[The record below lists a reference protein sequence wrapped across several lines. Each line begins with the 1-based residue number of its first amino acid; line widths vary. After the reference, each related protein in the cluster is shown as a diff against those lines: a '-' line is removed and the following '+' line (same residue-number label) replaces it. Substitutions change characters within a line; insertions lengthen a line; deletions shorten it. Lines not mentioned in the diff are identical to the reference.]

1 MRVSRICW
9 VFGVICL
16 LMAIL
21 ITDIEAKPF
30 MMSMGQAIG
39 GAFFSIWKWIDD
51 TPTIAQNRT
60 GMRRAPAFASKYSI
74 SQSMEKN
81 IQPSSH

>member
-1 MRVSRICW
+1 MRVGRVW
-9 VFGVICL
+9 WTFCL
-16 LMAIL
+16 VLFLMSIL
-21 ITDIEAKPF
+21 ICDIETKPF

-60 GMRRAPAFASKYSI
+60 GMKRAPAFASKYSI
-74 SQSMEKN
+74 RESMEKN
-81 IQPSSH
+81 IEPSST